1 MIVMSIAVS
10 ATNYGFVP
18 SNLKVVPTSAEI
30 NFKLQVVFQV
40 ADR

>member
-1 MIVMSIAVS
+1 MSITVS
-10 ATNYGFVP
+10 VTNYGLVP

-40 ADR
+40 GDR